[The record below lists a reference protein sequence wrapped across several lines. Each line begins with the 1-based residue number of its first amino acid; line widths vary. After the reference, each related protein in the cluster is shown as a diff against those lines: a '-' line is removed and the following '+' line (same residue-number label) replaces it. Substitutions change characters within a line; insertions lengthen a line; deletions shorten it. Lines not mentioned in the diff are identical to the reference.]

1 MKSIITIDRLKRL
14 RDINYCYSWLLQKI
28 GLKTGL
34 PIGKP
39 LGVIIVLTN
48 RCNAKCFHCN
58 SWKLTKVDELT
69 TVEWKDALLN
79 LRKWLGPVSLSVTGG
94 ETFIKKDFMEI
105 IEYGAGLGFNIE
117 LLTNGYAMNQA
128 KAERLINSGV
138 KRIVI
143 SLDGSKAEIHDKV
156 RGIPGFFDRSTNALK
171 LLAAARESADKD
183 VAIWSK
189 TVIMSHNQ
197 KDFPNI
203 VSLAKKLRITGA
215 MFQPIEA
222 TYYSSEQTNRS
233 WFKSSPL
240 WIKDKDLVINNIDK
254 LIKLKEDREPV
265 LNSRENLELFKEY
278 FVDPGKFSGM
288 SHFST
293 KEKKTNKNQP
303 SFGLQIMPDGQMVTS
318 FDSPS
323 FGNVKDDSLSKSW
336 KNRK

>member
-1 MKSIITIDRLKRL
+1 MKSIITIDRLKQL
-14 RDINYCYSWLLQKI
+14 RDINYCYSRLLQKI
-28 GLKTGL
+28 ELKTGL

-39 LGVIIVLTN
+39 SGVIIVLTN
-48 RCNAKCFHCN
+48 RCNAECVHCN
-58 SWKLTKVDELT
+58 SWKLTKIDELT

-79 LRKWLGPVSLSVTGG
+79 LRKWLGPIFLSVTGG
-94 ETFIKKDFMEI
+94 ETFIKKDFIEI
-105 IEYGAGLGFNIE
+105 IEYGAGLGFKIG

-138 KRIVI
+138 KRIVV
-143 SLDGSKAEIHDKV
+143 SLDGSKAEIHDIV
-156 RGIPGFFDRSTNALK
+156 RGIPGFFDRSTNAFK
-171 LLAAARESADKD
+171 LLSTARESADKD

-197 KDFPNI
+197 NDFPNI

-233 WFKSSPL
+233 WFESSPL
-240 WIKDKDLVINNIDK
+240 WIKDRDLIINNIDK
-254 LIKLKEDREPV
+254 LIELKEHGEPV

-278 FVDPGKFSGM
+278 FNDPDSFSGI

-293 KEKKTNKNQP
+293 KEKKANKNQP
-303 SFGLQIMPDGQMVTS
+303 TYGLQIMPDGQMVPS

-323 FGNVKDDSLSKSW
+323 FGNVKDGRLSKSW
-336 KNRK
+336 KDRK